1 MNKKNISNQIVHH
14 QSTTKFASMLEDI
27 KKLQACKTAKI
38 LTTFLILRQKKKN
51 DILTMLTQTD

>member
-1 MNKKNISNQIVHH
+1 
-14 QSTTKFASMLEDI
+14 MLEDI